1 MTKKILTHRSE
12 NRFMKADNPKA
23 IDVLNE
29 IKADILAKIDDLN
42 VTATIELVISE
53 FKYRT
58 TKQWKP
64 TIFAT

>member
-29 IKADILAKIDDLN
+29 IKADL
-42 VTATIELVISE
+42 TATTGGNPHVAAIAETIIAM
-53 FKYRT
+53 FKLRT
-58 TKQWKP
+58 TKP
-64 TIFAT
+64 